1 MPMRLLPCVAA
12 ICWAA
17 LLLTSTPSAATERAA
32 YALIVA
38 NNIGLEAD
46 QAPLR
51 FADDDGGG
59 HGRTL
64 AGGQLEARC
73 CAPSRP
79 PH

>member
-51 FADDDGGG
+51 FADDDGARY
-59 HGRTL
+59 HEMLSSRVK
-64 AGGQLEARC
+64 EAVLL
-73 CAPSRP
+73 SVL
-79 PH
+79 